1 MFALGKMF
9 KYSAWLCSSLMLYH
23 YYLVRNMEKP
33 DEATVKIPFFLEQ
46 ARRMDWHF
54 HQLFLFFTRPPVTKL
69 LPDRPPAP
77 PGAYPKTLV
86 LSLNGTIISQEY
98 KLGVGFEVKKRPG
111 LSMFINRLSRMY
123 ELVIFADQ
131 DQGIIMDIC
140 EALDPKQMMLPGR
153 FGREM
158 TVLKNGKYI
167 KDLSYLNRPVK
178 EIIYIDFTDE
188 SVEYHKDNFIKVSEW
203 DGDMNDR
210 ELYDLLPFLENL
222 AMRPNVDVRK
232 EIEKVGREGTGQ
244 RYREIM
250 TARRD
255 IIQRQQKSGLTG
267 AWNALG
273 NQKASGPARM
283 STIQSFENKE
293 K

>member
-1 MFALGKMF
+1 M
-9 KYSAWLCSSLMLYH
+9 
-23 YYLVRNMEKP
+23 
-33 DEATVKIPFFLEQ
+33 
-46 ARRMDWHF
+46 
-54 HQLFLFFTRPPVTKL
+54 
-69 LPDRPPAP
+69 
-77 PGAYPKTLV
+77 
-86 LSLNGTIISQEY
+86 
-98 KLGVGFEVKKRPG
+98 
-111 LSMFINRLSRMY
+111 
-123 ELVIFADQ
+123 
-131 DQGIIMDIC
+131 IMDIC
-140 EALDPKQMMLPGR
+140 EALDPKHMMIPGR

-178 EIIYIDFTDE
+178 EMIYIDFSDE

-203 DGDMNDR
+203 DGDLNDR
-210 ELYDLLPFLENL
+210 ELYDLLPFLENM
-222 AMRPNVDVRK
+222 AMRPGIDVRK

-273 NQKASGPARM
+273 NQKASGPPRM
-283 STIQSFENKE
+283 SAIQSFENKE
-293 K
+293 R